1 METKYLGALLGLVII
16 IGVYGVLTMQLL
28 VAVFLIAVIVALFF
42 LVSFLFSFQ
51 QSLDRIEQ
59 RLEALVKK

>member
-1 METKYLGALLGLVII
+1 METKYLGALLGLVIL

-28 VAVFLIAVIVALFF
+28 AAVFIIAVIVALFF

-51 QSLDRIEQ
+51 KSLDRIEQ